1 MEKKASIFIGCL
13 IYFTGLAILVASLLS
28 EEEEEIGLDASQ
40 HDEEYVQGTL
50 LVQPGDMISE
60 LIIKQ

>member
-1 MEKKASIFIGCL
+1 MPIR
-13 IYFTGLAILVASLLS
+13 VS